1 MTQDRP
7 PSVSTPAESP
17 AEPGAAAGPSRLEG
31 LVNPARRLVLGGI
44 PIAVTLASQ
53 PALARSAQCSVSN
66 ALSGNLSHPLPNG
79 VNCGMTPLTWCN
91 LAGTNQLWPRTAMY
105 PQTVFSSAVGGPG
118 FSSGWVLGS
127 QSLLAALQG
136 TLSIQCKINGKATT
150 LNAQLFG
157 EHVAA
162 GMLNAAAFSP
172 NNFPKTLGQIQ
183 MSVRSIWVTTPKNQT
198 QAQSALDTVTNQLAP
213 LNINT

>member
-7 PSVSTPAESP
+7 PSDTTPAVLPPES
-17 AEPGAAAGPSRLEG
+17 GAAAGASRLQG
-31 LVNPARRLVLGGI
+31 LVNPGRRLVLGGI

-53 PALARSAQCSVSN
+53 PALARTGQCSVSN
-66 ALSGNLSHPLPNG
+66 ALSGNLSHPLPSG

-105 PQTVFSSAVGGPG
+105 PQTVFSTAVGGPG
-118 FSSGWVLGS
+118 LSSGWVLGN
-127 QSLLAALQG
+127 QSLLAALTG
-136 TLSIQCKINGKATT
+136 TLTVQCTINGKATT
-150 LNAQLFG
+150 LSAQLFG

-172 NNFPKTLGQIQ
+172 NNYPKTLGEIQ
-183 MSVRSIWVTTPKNQT
+183 TSVRSIWVIAPKNET
-198 QAQSALDTVTNQLAP
+198 QAQSALDTVTNQLAL